1 MQYNTQLPYKKPVT
15 LSKLLVVILLL
26 CTFMTVFLQV
36 FFSHEESIEQAG
48 LQTIVANFTGK
59 VFLVKSQWLM
69 TSKPNVV
76 VVQVEEKGKKI
87 KQEITVNIW
96 GWIDSDSRKNV
107 CEDIWLTVMERP
119 LAFFNMPIGA
129 ALINKRDEEKSTNTV
144 GSHCR
149 YTVKTGEYFEY
160 HSGTGAISKI
170 LQ

>member
-1 MQYNTQLPYKKPVT
+1 MQHKTPLPYKKPVT
-15 LSKLLVVILLL
+15 LNKLLVVILLL
-26 CTFMTVFLQV
+26 FAFMTAFLQV

-87 KQEITVNIW
+87 KQKITVNQF
-96 GWIDSDSRKNV
+96 GWIDTNNRLNI

-129 ALINKRDEEKSTNTV
+129 VLINKQYTGKKIEHS
-144 GSHCR
+144 GYHCR